1 MEITRESL
9 LARYRE
15 FSDEA
20 LAEAVAAGPEG
31 YAPVA
36 WEVIRELVAARGIV
50 PGQVA
55 PEPSAVVPEAAAS
68 AVSRYLL
75 WSRLVQGARWPE
87 GQPLPLSGRDFLAV
101 IALLS
106 GVVGA
111 AALVIILV
119 FTEGPLSGGMTLPV
133 LGLSTALAIGFGVSA
148 NRDPSPGGWTIAMVY
163 SAIAPLASL
172 VVAGDGR
179 LWSLV
184 TDTLALLS
192 GLLWL
197 LYFARRR
204 ATYGLPEWRGV
215 M

>member
-9 LARYRE
+9 FERYRE

-36 WEVIRELVAARGIV
+36 WAVIQELVAARGIV
-50 PGQVA
+50 PGQLAPGASGVA
-55 PEPSAVVPEAAAS
+55 PDAAAG

-75 WSRLVQGARWPE
+75 WSRLVQGARWPAGE
-87 GQPLPLSGRDFLAV
+87 PLPLSGRDFLAV

-106 GVVGA
+106 GVVGV

-119 FTEGPLSGGMTLPV
+119 FTEGQLPGGMTLPA
-133 LGLSTALAIGFGVSA
+133 LGLSTALAIVFGVSA
-148 NRDPSPGGWTIAMVY
+148 NRDLSPGSWTIAMMY

-192 GLLWL
+192 GLLWV

-204 ATYGLPEWRGV
+204 ATYGLPEWPGV